1 MDQFA
6 FQTDPAREPSAGA
19 STARLRCEDVD
30 LGELARE
37 VGTPLYV
44 YSERTIVDHAKRFVE
59 AFAPLAPSVHYAAK
73 ANPSLEVLRLIVA
86 QGLGVDVVSGGEL
99 ERAWLAGWPMDRV
112 VFAGVGKTEREI
124 RAALDG
130 RHSPFAGAGERGIPD
145 PAGRGPVGRF
155 NIESEGELER
165 LAAIAAEVGVVARAA
180 LRVNPNVDA
189 RTHEY
194 TTTGLTENK
203 FGVPAERAEAFFAR
217 AAELPSVTL
226 EGLHVHLGSPIYEV
240 EPYAQ
245 GIEVVLGVIDG
256 LAGRGHRVTHLNLGG
271 GFGADYETGKS
282 PWARDYA
289 RVLVPML
296 EERARNGLR
305 IGLEPGRTIMANAG
319 VLLTR
324 VQYVKQNTLGT
335 GVGKRFLICDA
346 GMNAL
351 VRPSLY
357 RAFHFA
363 WPIACDPSQVPSE
376 RVESPE
382 LPGLSEADVVGPL
395 CETGDFLAKDRRLP
409 EVHAGDVLAIY
420 SAGAYGR
427 SMAMTYNEHPL
438 PAEVMVSGNTWRL
451 IRRPGTPMDLVRP
464 ELGLGDD

>member
-1 MDQFA
+1 MDYFA
-6 FQTDPAREPSAGA
+6 FQPDPTDHDRATLWCEGVH
-19 STARLRCEDVD
+19 LRN
-30 LGELARE
+30 LAE
-37 VGTPLYV
+37 SVGTPLYV
-44 YSERTIVDHAKRFVE
+44 YSKKTIIDHARRFVE

-86 QGLGVDVVSGGEL
+86 EGLGIDVVSGGEL
-99 ERAWLAGWPMDRV
+99 ERAWLAGCPVDRV

-130 RHSPFAGAGERGIPD
+130 RFSPFAAAGERGIPD
-145 PAGRGPVGRF
+145 PAQRGPVGRF

-165 LAAIAAEVGVVARAA
+165 LASIAAELGVVAKAA

-203 FGVPAERAEAFFAR
+203 FGVPAERATAFFER

-245 GIEVVLGVIDG
+245 GIEVVLGVIDQ
-256 LAGRGHRVTHLNLGG
+256 LAAAGHRVSHLNLGG

-319 VLLTR
+319 VLLTQ
-324 VQYVKQNTLGT
+324 VQYVKQNQIQGAA
-335 GVGKRFLICDA
+335 GKRFLICDA

-357 RAFHFA
+357 KAFHFA
-363 WPIACDPSQVPSE
+363 WPIECDAARVPSE
-376 RVESPE
+376 RVESPT
-382 LPGLSEADVVGPL
+382 LPGLSTADVVGPL
-395 CETGDFLAKDRRLP
+395 CETGDLLAKDRLLP
-409 EVHAGDVLAIY
+409 DVAAGDVLAIY

-438 PAEVMVSGNTWRL
+438 PAEVMVSGEAWRL
-451 IRRPGTPMDLVRP
+451 IRRAGTPMDLVRP
-464 ELGLGDD
+464 ELGLGTP